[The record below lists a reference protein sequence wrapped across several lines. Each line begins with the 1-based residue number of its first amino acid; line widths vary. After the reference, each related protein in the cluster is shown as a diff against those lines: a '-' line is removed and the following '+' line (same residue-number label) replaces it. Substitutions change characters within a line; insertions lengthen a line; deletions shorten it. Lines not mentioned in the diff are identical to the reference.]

1 MWLQLSEYK
10 MSLLHL
16 NASEWLCMFEI
27 SLRLTCPSPCLVA
40 ICCRLSLNFSW
51 ILYILA
57 ILYVRQKKKR
67 KKKLALSIHNISPY
81 LQCLCLYIIW
91 CIIFKTYCN
100 SVNVHRFSILK
111 SDYVK
116 PSKLS
121 QGVNFKHCY
130 HILFNS
136 STQESLR
143 VINHIFTFI
152 HIIVLSV

>member
-1 MWLQLSEYK
+1 MN
-10 MSLLHL
+10 LLHL
-16 NASEWLCMFEI
+16 NVSEWLCMFEI

-51 ILYILA
+51 ILHILA
-57 ILYVRQKKKR
+57 ILYVHVR
-67 KKKLALSIHNISPY
+67 KKKIGSKYPHQPSPTVPLFIY
-81 LQCLCLYIIW
+81 QIW
-91 CIIFKTYCN
+91 CIIFKTYFN

-111 SDYVK
+111 CDYVK

-130 HILFNS
+130 HILFNI

-143 VINHIFTFI
+143 VISHIFTFI
-152 HIIVLSV
+152 HIIALSV

>member
-1 MWLQLSEYK
+1 MWLQLSDYK

-16 NASEWLCMFEI
+16 NASERLCMFEI

-51 ILYILA
+51 ILHILA
-57 ILYVRQKKKR
+57 ILYVCQKKK
-67 KKKLALSIHNISPY
+67 KKIGSKYPQHQPLSTVPLFIY
-81 LQCLCLYIIW
+81 QIW

-100 SVNVHRFSILK
+100 CVNVHRFSILK

-143 VINHIFTFI
+143 VINHIFTCI
-152 HIIVLSV
+152 HILVLSV